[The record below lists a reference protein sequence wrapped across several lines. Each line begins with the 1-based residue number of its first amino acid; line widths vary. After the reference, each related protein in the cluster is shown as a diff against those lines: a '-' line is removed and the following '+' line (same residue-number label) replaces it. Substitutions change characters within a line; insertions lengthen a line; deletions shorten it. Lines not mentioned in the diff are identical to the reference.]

1 MEARHLRYA
10 LALAEHAHF
19 GRAAAAL
26 GIAQPPLS
34 KQIADLERDVGTR
47 LFDRTR
53 RGVFP
58 TAAGDAFL
66 SRARRALDEI
76 TAAAVDASRAA
87 RGETGRLRLGFIASA
102 LLEPLPDVLGRF
114 GRERPDVRLELH
126 EMATSRSTAA
136 LVAGELDAAI
146 TLGRPRGAGAE
157 RLVSVPIGRDHLIAV
172 VSSTHPYAG
181 QRSVSAAQLLRQ
193 PLIVAPGEDE
203 PAVVAGLHALL
214 GADSPALV
222 GATVARDVHTI
233 IGLAACGV
241 GVGLGPTRMLAAP
254 RRGTWFCEVTPR
266 TPLPDLV
273 LSFTALDR
281 SPVLDAFL
289 DVIRDNCPEVG
300 AALDRRLGPRPR
312 GAGRGGDGPQSPAA
326 ASPSTSPSVVTPK
339 VLRKPQTSW

>member
-10 LALAEHAHF
+10 LALAEHEHF
-19 GRAAAAL
+19 GRAAGAL

-34 KQIADLERDVGTR
+34 KQIADLEREVGAR

-53 RGVFP
+53 QGVFP
-58 TAAGDAFL
+58 TAAGAAFL
-66 SRARRALDEI
+66 ARARRALDEI
-76 TAAAVDASRAA
+76 TAASVDAARAA

-136 LVAGELDAAI
+136 LVTGELDVAI

-157 RLVSVPIGRDHLIAV
+157 NLVSVPIGHDHLVAV
-172 VSSTHPYAG
+172 VSTRHPYAG
-181 QRSVSAAQLLRQ
+181 RPSVSVDQLRQQ
-193 PLIVAPGEDE
+193 PLIVAPGEEE
-203 PAVVAGLHALL
+203 PTVLAGLRTLL
-214 GADSPALV
+214 GKDSPALS
-222 GATVARDVHTI
+222 GATVARDIHTI

-241 GVGLGPTRMLAAP
+241 GVGLGPSRMLSAP
-254 RRGTWFCEVTPR
+254 RPGTWFCEVTPR

-273 LSFTALDR
+273 LSFTARDR

-289 DVIRDNCPEVG
+289 DTIRTNCPDVG
-300 AALDRRLGPRPR
+300 AALDHRLLDR
-312 GAGRGGDGPQSPAA
+312 
-326 ASPSTSPSVVTPK
+326 
-339 VLRKPQTSW
+339 

>member
-10 LALAEHAHF
+10 LALAEHEHF
-19 GRAAAAL
+19 GRAAASL

-34 KQIADLERDVGTR
+34 KQIADLEREVGAR

-53 RGVFP
+53 QGVFP
-58 TAAGDAFL
+58 TAAGTAFL

-76 TAAAVDASRAA
+76 AAASVDAARAA

-136 LVAGELDAAI
+136 LVAGELDVAI

-157 RLVSVPIGRDHLIAV
+157 RLASVTIGHDHLVAV
-172 VSSTHPYAG
+172 VSGGHPYAG
-181 QRSVSAAQLLRQ
+181 QKSVSVDQLRRR

-203 PAVVAGLHALL
+203 PAVVAGLRALF
-214 GADSPALV
+214 GKDSPTLS
-222 GATVARDVHTI
+222 GATVARDIHTI
-233 IGLAACGV
+233 VGLAACGV
-241 GVGLGPTRMLAAP
+241 GVGLGPSRMLAAP
-254 RRGTWFCEVTPR
+254 RPGTWFCEVTPH

-273 LSFTALDR
+273 LSFAVKER
-281 SPVLDAFL
+281 SPVLNAFL
-289 DVIRDNCPEVG
+289 DVIRGNCPDVG
-300 AALDRRLGPRPR
+300 AALDHFLGPVST
-312 GAGRGGDGPQSPAA
+312 DGH
-326 ASPSTSPSVVTPK
+326 
-339 VLRKPQTSW
+339 

>member
-10 LALAEHAHF
+10 LALAEHGHF
-19 GRAAAAL
+19 GRAAGAL

-34 KQIADLERDVGTR
+34 KQIADLEREVGAR

-53 RGVFP
+53 QGVFP
-58 TAAGDAFL
+58 TAAGAAFL

-76 TAAAVDASRAA
+76 TAASVDAGRAA

-102 LLEPLPDVLGRF
+102 LLEPLPGVLGRF

-126 EMATSRSTAA
+126 EMATSRGTAA
-136 LVAGELDAAI
+136 LVAGDLDVAI
-146 TLGRPRGAGAE
+146 GLGRPRGVGAE
-157 RLVSVPIGRDHLIAV
+157 RLVSVPIGRDHLVAV

-181 QRSVSAAQLLRQ
+181 QATVDVDRLRRQ

-203 PAVVAGLHALL
+203 PAVVAGLRDLL
-214 GADSPALV
+214 GKDSPALS
-222 GATVARDVHTI
+222 GATVARDIHTI

-241 GVGLGPTRMLAAP
+241 GVGLGPSRMLAAP

-273 LSFTALDR
+273 LSFDARDR

-289 DVIRDNCPEVG
+289 DVIRANCPDVG
-300 AALDRRLGPRPR
+300 AALDHVS
-312 GAGRGGDGPQSPAA
+312 A
-326 ASPSTSPSVVTPK
+326 
-339 VLRKPQTSW
+339 